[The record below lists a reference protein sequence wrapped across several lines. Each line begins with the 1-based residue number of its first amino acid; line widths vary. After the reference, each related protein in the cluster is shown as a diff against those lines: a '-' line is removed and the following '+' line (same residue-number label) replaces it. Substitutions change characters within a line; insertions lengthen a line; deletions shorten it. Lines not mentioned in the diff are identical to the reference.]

1 LVRVS
6 KDGHQKY
13 YQANADSPVF
23 EELVGLVRKT
33 VGLAGPI
40 LDALAPLVNRI
51 QAAFIYGSVA
61 SGTDQ
66 ADSDIDLMVIADNLD
81 YATVFEAVRSAERR
95 LGRTVNP
102 TLMTLETEY
111 EGYTEQDESTVRQYS
126 SAVELVPWLTFFRLC

>member
-13 YQANADSPVF
+13 YQANADSPIF

-102 TLMTLETEY
+102 TLMTLDEWRRKRSQPDGFVARL
-111 EGYTEQDESTVRQYS
+111 EGKPRL
-126 SAVELVPWLTFFRLC
+126 LVLGSEDDLG